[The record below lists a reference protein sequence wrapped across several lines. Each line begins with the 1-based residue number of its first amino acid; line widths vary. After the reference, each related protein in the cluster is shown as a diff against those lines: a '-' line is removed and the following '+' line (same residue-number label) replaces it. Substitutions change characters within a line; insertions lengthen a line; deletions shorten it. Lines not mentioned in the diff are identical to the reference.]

1 MLRWITRIL
10 IGLCGIL
17 IAALTAGASYQWIA
31 TRNYQAA
38 TDELLHMTESAAEVR
53 GSRHTRPLLS

>member
-38 TDELLHMTESAAEVR
+38 TDELLHMTEGASEVR
-53 GSRHTRPLLS
+53 AVAARSPLL